1 MCKCVHLAT
10 YMCVHVCVFPVVL
23 NLSLA
28 FTTSIMMYL
37 ISLRDVIMNGNH
49 MVFSSFTLLDATV
62 MC

>member
-1 MCKCVHLAT
+1 MCKCVHT
-10 YMCVHVCVFPVVL
+10 YMCVCVCVFPVVL

>member
-10 YMCVHVCVFPVVL
+10 CVCVCVFPVVL

-37 ISLRDVIMNGNH
+37 ISLRDVIMNDNH

>member
-1 MCKCVHLAT
+1 MCTSSYIYVCA
-10 YMCVHVCVFPVVL
+10 HVCVFPVVL